1 MLRLLSGFLLCAGLL
16 TASVTDIWSRTIP
29 YSVCILIAAAG
40 LMNFSPVHIFG
51 VLLAA
56 PFFIAA
62 MRNKGGMGD
71 VFLIAASSFA
81 LGLRSGT
88 VGLML
93 GLFCFILYFLSV
105 DAVRKCRQRQ
115 DNPVSYPLAP
125 FLAVG
130 FIAAYFIGG

>member
-1 MLRLLSGFLLCAGLL
+1 
-16 TASVTDIWSRTIP
+16 
-29 YSVCILIAAAG
+29 
-40 LMNFSPVHIFG
+40 MNFSSAHLFG
-51 VLLAA
+51 LLLAA

-81 LGLRSGT
+81 LGLLSGT

-93 GLFCFILYFLSV
+93 GLSCFILYFL
-105 DAVRKCRQRQ
+105 AAEATRKFGHRQ
-115 DNPVSYPLAP
+115 DNPASYPLAP
-125 FLAVG
+125 FLAAG